1 MDVYVYSDESGVFD
15 SVHNDYFV
23 FGGIIFFDKKTKI
36 LWKENL
42 FMQKTV

>member
-23 FGGIIFFDKKTKI
+23 FGGIIFFDKKNKDI
-36 LWKENL
+36 
-42 FMQKTV
+42 